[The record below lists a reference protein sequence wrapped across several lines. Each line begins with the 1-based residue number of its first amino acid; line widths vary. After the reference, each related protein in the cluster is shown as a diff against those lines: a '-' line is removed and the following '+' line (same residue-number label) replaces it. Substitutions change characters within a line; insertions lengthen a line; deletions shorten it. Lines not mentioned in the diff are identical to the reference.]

1 MARRAKKHAESYI
14 RFLTIFCKKSMT
26 VLENVLIYMYEIGC
40 LVSKLRKNNPVLN
53 LRGKRCKGGG
63 GIYIPKNN
71 TPRKANEGL

>member
-1 MARRAKKHAESYI
+1 
-14 RFLTIFCKKSMT
+14 MT